1 MNLYTQNTE
10 PPDDNWRILA
20 YDEDGDEEAKRKTEQ
35 ANASLNDFLVGL
47 LQSENLI
54 ILTGLGTTMYL
65 DDAPRMSD
73 LWDAVKQATDDTDR
87 EDKIEFSEVLTKV
100 KYSPSSSGDNIEDLL
115 SRCQISEQM
124 ASNKE
129 IKKFIAL
136 AEEVIAEKCRFVSPG
151 DSLPVHEDFLR
162 RIAGRSTYKSRTRLF
177 TLNYDLCFEIAAANI
192 DFAKIDGFSLSSP
205 RQFSPAYFDYDFV
218 HRADDNK
225 SPHFIPNVFQFYK
238 LHGSI
243 NWTMRRNGSILQHS
257 KPKSPLLIYPRSSK
271 FRLSYSQPF
280 LEMMSRFQIALRKPN
295 TGLLII
301 GFGFNDDHL
310 AQPILSAI
318 RSNSSLRLLM
328 VDPCLSDDELNSS
341 ITFIKSLIEKNDSRL
356 AFLDSKFEDFV
367 PLLPNIKVKSEEDI
381 HLERIKT
388 TGEST

>member
-10 PPDDNWRILA
+10 LSGDNWRILA
-20 YDEDGDEEAKRKTEQ
+20 YDEDGDEEAKQKVEQ
-35 ANASLNDFLVGL
+35 ENASLNDFLVGL
-47 LQSENLI
+47 IKSENLI
-54 ILTGLGTTMYL
+54 VLAGMGASMYL
-65 DDAPRMSD
+65 NNAPDMSG
-73 LWDAVKQATDDTDR
+73 LWDAVKQGTDG
-87 EDKIEFSEVLTKV
+87 EDKIEFSDILDKV
-100 KYSPSSSGDNIEDLL
+100 KYTLSPSNNNIEELL
-115 SRCQISEQM
+115 SRCQISEEIESI
-124 ASNKE
+124 AI
-129 IKKFIAL
+129 IKKFISL
-136 AEEVIAEKCRFVSPG
+136 AEEVIAKKCKFVSPG
-151 DSLPVHEDFLR
+151 DSLPVHEAFLR
-162 RIAGRSTYKSRTRLF
+162 RIAGRSTYKSRTKLF
-177 TLNYDLCFEIAAANI
+177 TINYDLCFEIAAANI
-192 DFAKIDGFSLSSP
+192 HFAKIDGFSLSSP
-205 RQFSPAYFDYDFV
+205 RQFSPVYFDYDFV
-218 HRADDNK
+218 TRDDNNK
-225 SPHFIPNVFQFYK
+225 SPHFVENVFQFYK

-243 NWTMRRNGSILQHS
+243 DWTKDNDSILQDP
-257 KPKSPLLIYPRSSK
+257 KTKSPLLIYPRSSK

-328 VDPCLSDDELNSS
+328 VDPCLSGNELNSS

-367 PLLPNIKVKSEEDI
+367 PLLPNIRVKTEEDI
-381 HLERIKT
+381 HFERIKT

>member
-20 YDEDGDEEAKRKTEQ
+20 YDEDGDEETKQKTEQ

-47 LQSENLI
+47 IQSENLI
-54 ILTGLGTTMYL
+54 VLAGLGASMYL
-65 DDAPRMSD
+65 DDAPGMSD
-73 LWDAVKQATDDTDR
+73 LWDAVKQATDDTDG
-87 EDKIEFSEVLTKV
+87 EDNIEFSDILDKV
-100 KYSPSSSGDNIEDLL
+100 KYTLSTSNNNIEELL
-115 SRCQISEQM
+115 SRCQISEQIE
-124 ASNKE
+124 S
-129 IKKFIAL
+129 IDVVKKFISL
-136 AEEVIAEKCRFVSPG
+136 AEKAIAEECRFVSPG

-162 RIAGRSTYKSRTRLF
+162 RIAGRSTYKSRTKLF
-177 TLNYDLCFEIAAANI
+177 TINYDLCFEIAAANI
-192 DFAKIDGFSLSSP
+192 GFAKIDGFSLNSP

-218 HRADDNK
+218 TRADDNK
-225 SPHFIPNVFQFYK
+225 SPHFIENVFQFYK

-243 NWTMRRNGSILQHS
+243 DWTRRRNGSIFQRS
-257 KPKSPLLIYPRSSK
+257 KTKSPLLIYPRSSK

-280 LEMMSRFQIALRKPN
+280 LEMISRFQIALRKPN

-310 AQPILSAI
+310 VQPILSAI

-328 VDPCLSDDELNSS
+328 VDLCLSDKELNSS
-341 ITFIKSLIEKNDSRL
+341 MTFIKSLIEKNDSRL
-356 AFLDSKFEDFV
+356 VFLDSKFEDFV
-367 PLLPNIKVKSEEDI
+367 PLLPNVRVKMEEDI

-388 TGEST
+388 TGELR